1 MDESPLGSHSQ
12 RDWQMIGAAS
22 GIGCSVAVSLLLC
35 IGAGVLIDR
44 WLGTEP
50 IGVLIGVALGLVAA
64 GYSLYELAVLGRP
77 DRGVVRLRKDESED
91 GVGEHRPEA

>member
-1 MDESPLGSHSQ
+1 MDKQPLGSHSQ
-12 RDWQMIGAAS
+12 RDWQTIGAAS

-35 IGAGVLIDR
+35 IGAGILIDR

-50 IGVLIGVALGLVAA
+50 IGVLIGVGLGFVAA

-77 DRGVVRLRKDESED
+77 DRGVVRLHKDDSDD
-91 GVGEHRPEA
+91 GVGEHHSEA